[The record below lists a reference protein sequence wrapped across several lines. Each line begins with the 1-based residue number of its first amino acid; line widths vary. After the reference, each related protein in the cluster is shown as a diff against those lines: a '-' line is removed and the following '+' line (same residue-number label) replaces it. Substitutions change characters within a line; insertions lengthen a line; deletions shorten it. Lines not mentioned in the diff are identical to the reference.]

1 MIVLG
6 IDPGL
11 FGAVAVLTETGHVI
25 GVHDTPIVQLKINGR
40 MRHDYMASDMA
51 QLIRRAAHWQ
61 ATDPCCA
68 ALEHVN
74 AMPDQG
80 VTSMFTMG
88 RGLGLWQG
96 ILAALGVPYVLVRPQ
111 RWKALLLDGM
121 DRSSK
126 EASRLRAQQ
135 LFPGAD
141 LSLKKHHGRADAL
154 LLAEYLRRTRSAP
167 PAP

>member
-11 FGAVAVLTETGHVI
+11 FGALVVLTDSGQAI
-25 GVHDTPIVQLKINGR
+25 GVRDTPIVQLKINGR
-40 MRHDYMASDMA
+40 MRHDYQVSEMVRLV
-51 QLIRRAAHWQ
+51 QK
-61 ATDPCCA
+61 ATTWVVTEPCCA
-68 ALEHVN
+68 VLEHVN

-88 RGLGLWQG
+88 KGLGLWLG
-96 ILAALGVPYVLVRPQ
+96 ILAALGVPCVLVRPQ
-111 RWKALLLDGM
+111 RWKAMMLDGM

-126 EASRLRAQQ
+126 EAGRLRAQQ
-135 LFPGAD
+135 LFPGVD